1 MGVMPQAVYSL
12 LWFLLGAL
20 AGWLIAAARR
30 KTASGDDALAR
41 ELRQQ
46 LQQRE
51 TEVVRLQEQV
61 TARTAE
67 VGVAQANVAAA
78 ERMFAEQRHRLSENL
93 SQSLEAESAARE
105 RLGTVEAQLN
115 ETRSSLASLRAQ
127 MEVHE
132 RSAEELRQTRIEQEN
147 CLAALR
153 QQLQNSEK
161 ARSASEEKARYLDHR
176 LAEERKNIEQLQA
189 KFIEEFTSVSNKLL
203 VDNASRFSR
212 ESGENL
218 EKILAPFKENLTDFK
233 TRLEAAQ
240 KESST
245 YSALLKDQIGRI
257 GNEAATLSRALKGDI
272 KVLGNWGENRLDQI
286 LEKSGL
292 QQEIHYQR
300 QVALKSDEGGQ
311 RFLDVVVR
319 LPDAKTLV
327 IDCKVPLKN
336 FEAHINAPEEE
347 LRAAFIAKLAD
358 DFRKHFKELG
368 AKRYHDLYGIH
379 SPDFVLMYVP
389 LEPAYFAALSHEPE
403 LFSEALDRNVV
414 LITNSTLL
422 ATLRTVASVWKL
434 ADQQRN
440 ALEIAERGGR
450 LYDKFV
456 NFIQDLERIGSSL
469 DAGQRAWDEAV
480 KKLHQGPGNLV
491 KQTEELKRLGVKAAK
506 SLPQHLLDAAGPA
519 ELPPPPKE

>member
-1 MGVMPQAVYSL
+1 MPQPLYYL
-12 LWFLLGAL
+12 IWFLVGAL

-30 KTASGDDALAR
+30 KTAPGDDVLAR

-51 TEVVRLQEQV
+51 TELARIQEQL
-61 TARTAE
+61 TSRSAE
-67 VGVAQANVAAA
+67 LGMAQANVAAA
-78 ERMFAEQRHRLSENL
+78 EKMFAEQRHRLSENL
-93 SQSLEAESAARE
+93 AQAVEAESAARE
-105 RLGTVEAQLN
+105 RLATIESQLN
-115 ETRSSLASLRAQ
+115 EERATHAALRAQ

-132 RSAEELRQTRIEQEN
+132 RSTEQLRQARIEQEN
-147 CLAALR
+147 CLTVLR
-153 QQLQNSEK
+153 QQMQESEK
-161 ARSASEEKARYLDHR
+161 ARAALDEKARYLEQR
-176 LAEERKNIEQLQA
+176 LSEERKTIETLQQ
-189 KFIEEFTSVSNKLL
+189 KFMEEFTSVSNKLL
-203 VDNASRFSR
+203 VDNAGLFTRQ
-212 ESGENL
+212 SGENL
-218 EKILAPFKENLTDFK
+218 EKILAPLKENLADLK
-233 TRLEAAQ
+233 VRLETAQ

-245 YSALLKDQIGRI
+245 YTALLKDQIGRI

-292 QQEIHYQR
+292 QQDIHYQR
-300 QVALKSDEGGQ
+300 QVALKNDEGDQ
-311 RFLDVVVR
+311 RFLDVVIR
-319 LPDAKTLV
+319 LPDNKTLV
-327 IDCKVPLKN
+327 IDCKVPLRN
-336 FEAHINAPEEE
+336 YEAHVNAPDDES
-347 LRAAFIAKLAD
+347 RAALLGKLAD

-368 AKRYHDLYGIH
+368 AKRYHDLYGINA
-379 SPDFVLMYVP
+379 PDFVLMYVP

-403 LFSEALDRNVV
+403 LFSEALDRTVV

-422 ATLRTVASVWKL
+422 ATLRTAASVWKL

-456 NFIQDLERIGSSL
+456 NFIQDLDRIGGSL
-469 DAGQRAWDEAV
+469 DAGRRAWDEAV

-506 SLPQHLLDAAGPA
+506 SIPQHLLDAADPA
-519 ELPPPPKE
+519 ELPAAIKE